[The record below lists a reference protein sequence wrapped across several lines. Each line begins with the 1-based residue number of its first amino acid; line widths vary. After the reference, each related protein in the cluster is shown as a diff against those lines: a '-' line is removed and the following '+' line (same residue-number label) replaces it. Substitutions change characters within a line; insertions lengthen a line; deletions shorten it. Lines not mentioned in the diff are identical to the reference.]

1 MANNPYIPRGLYRL
15 AECFLQI
22 RGQAGEHQLSRP
34 VKTALALMN
43 RVGPTFRLPL
53 CEPAEKV
60 RAQLVRTL
68 TSLNLV

>member
-1 MANNPYIPRGLYRL
+1 
-15 AECFLQI
+15 
-22 RGQAGEHQLSRP
+22 
-34 VKTALALMN
+34 MN

-53 CEPAEKV
+53 CEPSEKV